1 MASPFLKWAGGKARL
16 VPEISARLPATFGRY
31 HEPFAGAAA
40 VFFGLA
46 KERCLPGARLND
58 ANAALAECFAVVR
71 DDVEALIR
79 ELEALSAGYSKGDG
93 KERARF
99 YYDRR
104 AQEPRQRVGRA
115 ARLIFLNRTC
125 YNGLYR
131 VNRSGGFNVPHG
143 RYARPSIVNADNLR
157 DASRALRDVE
167 FTCVDFEEACG
178 RAEPGDLV
186 YLDPPYHP
194 LSATSCFTS
203 YTSTD
208 FGWREQER
216 LAAAFQRLTERRVLA
231 LLSNSSHP
239 AIAALYEGY
248 DLAEVTMSRAI
259 NSNPLRRS
267 RIPELL
273 ISNAGVLTAT
283 N

>member
-16 VPEISARLPATFGRY
+16 VPEISGRLPATFGRY

-46 KERCLPGARLND
+46 KERCLAGARLND

-79 ELEALSAGYSKGDG
+79 ELEMLAARYSESDG
-93 KERARF
+93 EGRAQFYYELRAR
-99 YYDRR
+99 
-104 AQEPRQRVGRA
+104 EPGQQVSRA

-143 RYARPSIVNADNLR
+143 RYARPSIVNAENLR
-157 DASRALRDVE
+157 KASRALRGVE
-167 FTCVDFEEACG
+167 FTSVDFEDACG

-208 FGWREQER
+208 FGWGEQER
-216 LAAAFQRLTERRVLA
+216 LAAVFRRLTERGILA
-231 LLSNSSHP
+231 MLSNSSHP
-239 AIAALYEGY
+239 AIAALYGEY

-259 NSNPLRRS
+259 NSNPSRRS

-273 ISNAGVLTAT
+273 ISNARVLAT
-283 N
+283 TN